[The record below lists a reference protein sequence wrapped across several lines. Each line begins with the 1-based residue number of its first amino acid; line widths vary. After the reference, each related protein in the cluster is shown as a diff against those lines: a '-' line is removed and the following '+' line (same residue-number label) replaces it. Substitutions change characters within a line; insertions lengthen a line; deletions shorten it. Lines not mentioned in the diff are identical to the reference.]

1 MIKRRLSNGSIALI
15 KYLLSDERISD
26 KVLDNAKDKAKY
38 KSISIRED
46 GVIVLGKTSSH
57 WWNQLIACQDK
68 IPFNDFALK
77 VWDALV
83 NLSSGMNNVALEK
96 GLSTEIANLSQ
107 REGDYDGLVHRLVD
121 CYEHVCNNKGNQSL
135 EGDPGKSGL
144 NGAFAAPTQVPN
156 DIVININ
163 GVKKKVV
170 PFKDSAGDKWIDV
183 AFGVTDV
190 NIR

>member
-1 MIKRRLSNGSIALI
+1 MKHRLSNGSIALI

-26 KVLDNAKDKAKY
+26 KVFNNAKDKAKY

-46 GVIVLGKTSSH
+46 GTIVLGKTGCH
-57 WWNQLIACQDK
+57 WWNQLLACQDK

-83 NLSSGMNNVALEK
+83 NLSTGGNSEALEK

-107 REGDYDGLVHRLVD
+107 REGDYDNLVHRLVD
-121 CYEHVCNNKGNQSL
+121 CYEHVCNNKGKLPLAGGSEKSDL
-135 EGDPGKSGL
+135 EGTLEKRI
-144 NGAFAAPTQVPN
+144 NVPN
-156 DIVININ
+156 DIIINVD
-163 GVKKKVV
+163 GVKKKTLS
-170 PFKDSAGDKWIDV
+170 FNDSFGDKWIDV
-183 AFGVTDV
+183 VVGVTDV